1 MEDKLKLLQ
10 LLNATQSQDFRLK
23 VLEAL
28 GMLVLCLHWQRGII
42 DSLIQTKDTLTANKN
57 YIQNIFVT
65 NEIPFLQ
72 KYQGLIGAFR
82 GSLFGRINTLNDM
95 VEKLLNAII
104 KEIEKSET
112 SNVFH

>member
-1 MEDKLKLLQ
+1 MKFLFLILFISTFIFPQ
-10 LLNATQSQDFRLK
+10 QGTLK
-23 VLEAL
+23 V
-28 GMLVLCLHWQRGII
+28 

-65 NEIPFLQ
+65 NKISFLQ

>member
-1 MEDKLKLLQ
+1 MYRQLKDKCLYDLTFLKQFLP
-10 LLNATQSQDFRLK
+10 SYFECYDIELK
-23 VLEAL
+23 
-28 GMLVLCLHWQRGII
+28 
-42 DSLIQTKDTLTANKN
+42 KDTLTANKN

-65 NEIPFLQ
+65 NKISFLQ